1 MKIAVAFYFLSLF
14 LFSTTLKATIT
25 VSGVAG
31 VSYYDSNAKK
41 IYGGYAGT
49 CAAPNAGSTCN
60 TCTDTAGGLKP
71 CNQKSIHPA
80 LAIAITFQSSAVTAG
95 KPIELFLGND
105 TTSTSL
111 VAARATAASTDMTLS
126 TTWGKV
132 CEKAAAAGVAGLN
145 SDCSVASGSQFNS
158 SDLKF
163 FIGVD
168 ENANDII
175 DPATER
181 VALSIQFQ
189 SISSSDTTLHSQP
202 YCPLPAGPVASN
214 YGFCFYALESGDK
227 KLVIQDSP
235 TPLSSS
241 AVPVGSPALQGV
253 AFYPIIQTAGIVA
266 TGFGNGSVAPVI
278 KNFASATDLSLDGDA
293 YIAVATNYDRYCV
306 FAGQINLAQNIF
318 AFTTTNLDANSM
330 CKETSEVVGLLDDKH
345 CFISTVAFGS
355 DMSSEVQIF
364 RKFRNKFLMHNQWG
378 ANFVKT
384 YYAYGP
390 VGARFISDSEVLK
403 SITRAA
409 LYPLVGFSWLALNY
423 GLLPAVFILLLSLIF
438 MFQMRKKFGHIF
450 FQRRTLREKF

>member
-1 MKIAVAFYFLSLF
+1 MN
-14 LFSTTLKATIT
+14 ATIT

-31 VSYYDSNAKK
+31 ASYYDSTAKK

-60 TCTDTAGGLKP
+60 TCTDTTGGLKP

-80 LAIAITFQSSAVTAG
+80 LALAITFQSSAVTVG
-95 KPIELFLGND
+95 KPIELFIGND

-111 VAARATAASTDMTLS
+111 GAAKATAASTDMTLS

-132 CEKAAAAGVAGLN
+132 CEKIAAAGVAGLDSN
-145 SDCSVASGSQFNS
+145 CSVTSGSQFNS

-175 DPATER
+175 DPSTER
-181 VALSIQFQ
+181 VALGIQFQ

-202 YCPLPAGPVASN
+202 FCPLPAGPVTSN

-241 AVPVGSPALQGV
+241 AVPVGSPALQAV
-253 AFYPIIQTAGIVA
+253 AFFPIVQPGSLIVA

-278 KNFASATDLSLDGDA
+278 KKFASTTDLSLDGDA
-293 YIAVATNYDRYCV
+293 YINVATNYDRYCV

-345 CFISTVAFGS
+345 CFISTAAFGS

-364 RKFRNKFLMHNQWG
+364 RQFRNKFLMHNQLG
-378 ANFVKT
+378 ADFVKS
-384 YYAYGP
+384 YYKYGP
-390 VGARFISDSEVLK
+390 IGARFISDSEVLK
-403 SITRAA
+403 SITRWG
-409 LYPLVGFSWLALNY
+409 LYPFVGFSWLALNY
-423 GLLPAVFILLLSLIF
+423 GLLPAIFILLLSLIF
-438 MFQMRKKFGHIF
+438 IFHLRKKIGQIF